1 MWRTRS
7 KHTARGL
14 IVRTA
19 IVIPCFNEAVAIK
32 QVISGFRTVLPE
44 AEIYVYDNNSTDDTA
59 AIAAREG
66 AIVRHET
73 RQGKGH
79 VVRRMLS
86 EVDADYLVMVD
97 GDATYDPEAALQA
110 LAMAKEHRLDFVN
123 IRRVDNQTEA
133 YRPSHRMGNWA
144 ITEIVSRVFGRTF
157 TDILSGYKVIS
168 RRFAKSFPSES
179 NEFEIETELAIHC
192 LELNLPAAEVVGFY
206 RARPEGSVSKLRT
219 FRDGA
224 KILTLIARLVKDERP
239 LAFFG
244 AASLLLAIISVSL
257 GVSVAIEFFE
267 TGLVPRLPTAVL
279 SAAIGIIAAGLFTV
293 GLVLDLVAR
302 SRREMKRLFY
312 LNA

>member
-1 MWRTRS
+1 
-7 KHTARGL
+7 
-14 IVRTA
+14 VRIA

-32 QVISGFRTVLPE
+32 QVITGFRNVLPE
-44 AEIYVYDNNSTDDTA
+44 AEIYVYDNNSTDETA
-59 AIAAREG
+59 AIATQEG
-66 AIVRHET
+66 AVVRHEI

-86 EVDADYLVMVD
+86 EVDADYLIMVD
-97 GDATYDPEAALQA
+97 GDATYDPEAALDA
-110 LAMAKEHRLDFVN
+110 LKLAKEKRLDFVN

-206 RARPEGSVSKLRT
+206 RARPEGSHSKLHT
-219 FRDGA
+219 FRDGT
-224 KILTLIARLVKDERP
+224 KILMLIGRLVKDERP
-239 LAFFG
+239 FAFFG
-244 AASLLLAIISVSL
+244 TASLVLAIISAAL
-257 GVSVAIEFFE
+257 GISVTIEFLA

-279 SAAIGIIAAGLFTV
+279 SAAIGIIAVGSFAV
-293 GLVLDLVAR
+293 GLVLDQVAR

>member
-1 MWRTRS
+1 MR
-7 KHTARGL
+7 
-14 IVRTA
+14 IA

-32 QVISGFRTVLPE
+32 QVITGFREVLPE
-44 AEIYVYDNNSTDDTA
+44 AEIYVYDNNSTDETV
-59 AIAAREG
+59 AIAAKEG
-66 AIVRHET
+66 AVVRHET

-86 EVDADYLVMVD
+86 EVDADYLIMVD
-97 GDATYDPEAALQA
+97 GDATYDPAAALDA
-110 LAMAKEHRLDFVN
+110 LKLAKEQRLDFVN

-206 RARPEGSVSKLRT
+206 RARPEGSHSKLHT
-219 FRDGA
+219 FRDGT
-224 KILTLIARLVKDERP
+224 KILMLIGRLVKDERP
-239 LAFFG
+239 FAFFG
-244 AASLLLAIISVSL
+244 TASLVLAIISAAL
-257 GVSVAIEFFE
+257 GISVAIEFLA

-279 SAAIGIIAAGLFTV
+279 SAAIGIIAVGSFAV
-293 GLVLDLVAR
+293 GLVLDQVAR

>member
-1 MWRTRS
+1 MR
-7 KHTARGL
+7 
-14 IVRTA
+14 IA

-32 QVISGFRTVLPE
+32 QVITGFRKVLPE
-44 AEIYVYDNNSTDDTA
+44 AEIYVYDNNSTDETA
-59 AIAAREG
+59 AIAAQEG
-66 AIVRHET
+66 AVVRHES

-86 EVDADYLVMVD
+86 EVDADYLIMVD
-97 GDATYDPEAALQA
+97 GDATYDPDAALDA
-110 LAMAKEHRLDFVN
+110 LKLAQEQRLDFVN
-123 IRRVDNQTEA
+123 IRRVDNQIEA

-206 RARPEGSVSKLRT
+206 RARPEGSHSKLHT
-219 FRDGA
+219 FRDGT
-224 KILTLIARLVKDERP
+224 KILMLIGRLVKDERP
-239 LAFFG
+239 FAFFG
-244 AASLLLAIISVSL
+244 TASLVLAIISAAL
-257 GVSVAIEFFE
+257 GISVTIEFLA

-279 SAAIGIIAAGLFTV
+279 SAAIGIIAVGSFAV
-293 GLVLDLVAR
+293 GLVLDQVAR